1 VECVARPIRKQE
13 REKERKRV
21 CFGFYPVA
29 FFSEDR
35 SESANVMM
43 TQEET
48 KGNKIKIKGDHCR
61 LAALHNLSSI
71 YFSRLNPEILFS
83 RLKMYGKLVHTTLKL

>member
-1 VECVARPIRKQE
+1 VESVARPIRKQE